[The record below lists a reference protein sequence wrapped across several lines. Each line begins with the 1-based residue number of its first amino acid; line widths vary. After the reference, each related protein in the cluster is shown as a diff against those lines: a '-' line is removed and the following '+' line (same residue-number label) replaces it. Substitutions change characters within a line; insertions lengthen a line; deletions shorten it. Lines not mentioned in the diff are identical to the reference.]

1 MQDLGVYREVKI
13 PGAEEPEP
21 ELELESEPVRFSPSQ
36 TQLGMQTNK
45 RMKGWL
51 ATMRQSSKMKLI
63 GRKIKLQQAL
73 EEYVE
78 KRRTLLR
85 SSIIRLR
92 CRQRNW

>member
-45 RMKGWL
+45 RMKG
-51 ATMRQSSKMKLI
+51 
-63 GRKIKLQQAL
+63 
-73 EEYVE
+73 
-78 KRRTLLR
+78 
-85 SSIIRLR
+85 
-92 CRQRNW
+92 